1 MTSKFTDAIEFDAL
15 RPRLKALLELHR
27 VAQTEEARAALSRL
41 ERHYL
46 RHPVAGG
53 WYDQFDRDGRSLVAT
68 IPASSLYHVL
78 SAVTEA
84 ERVLG

>member
-1 MTSKFTDAIEFDAL
+1 
-15 RPRLKALLELHR
+15 
-27 VAQTEEARAALSRL
+27 
-41 ERHYL
+41 
-46 RHPVAGG
+46 
-53 WYDQFDRDGRSLVAT
+53 VAT